1 MEKSGITPIVQT
13 FPRPQ
18 SRKLAFSCS
27 LLRLVFYEEKPDW
40 FSGKLLNGIGGFCCA
55 GYLIMLSSDNISIVL
70 SMMLL
75 IVMEGSTTKYPA
87 QQKPPVPV
95 RMRGVFP
102 DVVLVSPLPEE
113 PTQAGE
119 KADLQVLNRRRG
131 ECLDNLQM

>member
-1 MEKSGITPIVQT
+1 MKSLTVYVPSH
-13 FPRPQ
+13 F
-18 SRKLAFSCS
+18 
-27 LLRLVFYEEKPDW
+27 EE
-40 FSGKLLNGIGGFCCA
+40 
-55 GYLIMLSSDNISIVL
+55 VL
-70 SMMLL
+70 SILLMLFED
-75 IVMEGSTTKYPA
+75 IMIKYPA

-131 ECLDNLQM
+131 ECLDNLQICPLDVT